1 MLKENFKSSF
11 ERLQQEIEIRAGLV
25 KGITRFG
32 ISFLDEA
39 LDGILP
45 IDLVLFGASSGVG
58 KTSLVS
64 DIAYKNAALGK
75 RVYGIFLEA
84 FEGEIELKNKY
95 KLLAQEAKKR
105 PNTFPNYKE
114 WLMGKQK
121 WLDAYEEQVDFRHF
135 SNVHT
140 KYRGRGY
147 TLDDVK
153 KDLLSI

>member
-64 DIAYKNAALGK
+64 D
-75 RVYGIFLEA
+75 
-84 FEGEIELKNKY
+84 
-95 KLLAQEAKKR
+95 
-105 PNTFPNYKE
+105 
-114 WLMGKQK
+114 
-121 WLDAYEEQVDFRHF
+121 
-135 SNVHT
+135 
-140 KYRGRGY
+140 
-147 TLDDVK
+147 
-153 KDLLSI
+153 

>member
-121 WLDAYEEQVDFRHF
+121 WLDAY
-135 SNVHT
+135 
-140 KYRGRGY
+140 
-147 TLDDVK
+147 
-153 KDLLSI
+153 